1 MKKPGTQLGTEIG
14 KIGILLI
21 LLVAAIFPAKY
32 INSVYG
38 YLPFLI
44 MLFFFL
50 FSWLYFYI
58 LIKSI
63 HLDGHSLDTTCIR
76 GENVNVTLKIVNKSI
91 LTCPK
96 ARAFLYVS
104 DSFGGDDLML
114 SSDFI
119 LFGKSESEFP
129 MDVKM
134 NHIGIYQVGVK
145 MLKLYDMLGFFPITF
160 LENRNFTVTVLPRT
174 YSPED
179 LILEENLQMEN
190 YNLQKSTVSDGFDYT
205 GVREYALGDSM
216 KRIHWK
222 LSAHSSGYMTKITET
237 SRKSDVT
244 IVIDFMM
251 QSLERESLLSTS
263 DCLIETALSI
273 MEQTLMEEVECSL
286 LFVGR
291 DDEVTRIMAKGKE
304 DYETLIGFMPAPFT
318 KAGKDGVDG
327 AAILEEERHI
337 SNISS
342 NLVLCTSRITEPL
355 IQELINVKQQQRN
368 PVLYYILP
376 ASITS
381 HEIEGIKEML
391 KTLDDYSIC
400 YHIMSAEA
408 VS

>member
-1 MKKPGTQLGTEIG
+1 MKKPRTQLGTEIG
-14 KIGILLI
+14 KIGIFLI
-21 LLVAAIFPAKY
+21 LLMAAIFPAKY
-32 INSVYG
+32 INSIYG

-58 LIKSI
+58 LMKSI
-63 HLDGHSLDTTCIR
+63 HLDGESLDTTCLR
-76 GENVNVTLKIVNKSI
+76 GENVNVTLKLVNKSI
-91 LTCPK
+91 LICPK
-96 ARAFLYVS
+96 ARVLLSIS

-114 SSDFI
+114 AKDFI
-119 LFGKSESEFP
+119 LLGKSESEFP

-145 MLKLYDMLGFFPITF
+145 KMKLYDMMGFFPITF
-160 LENRNFTVTVLPRT
+160 LENRNLTVTVLPRT

-179 LILEENLQMEN
+179 LILEEKLQMEN
-190 YNLQKSTVSDGFDYT
+190 YSLQKSTVSDGFDYT

-222 LSAHSSGYMTKITET
+222 LSAHSCSYMTKITET

-251 QSLERESLLSTS
+251 QSMERERLLSVS

-291 DDEVTRIMAKGKE
+291 DGEITRIMSKRKE

-318 KAGKDGVDG
+318 SAGKDAVDG
-327 AAILEEERHI
+327 AAILEEERHM
-337 SNISS
+337 SNLSS

-368 PVLYYILP
+368 PMLYCILP

-381 HEIEGIKEML
+381 HEIEGMKETLM
-391 KTLDDYSIC
+391 TLDDYSIC
-400 YHIMSAEA
+400 YHIMSAEE